1 MKTSV
6 LKVFCSVFAIV
17 GLMTSCLGDSDSSYS
32 SSREFTYINQTNGVN
47 YAVTSVGSILDPKID
62 ALQVGNCYYIAY
74 KIKTGNG
81 TGVFQAE
88 SVDVLDKGKPI
99 PSSSLIFDKPYSNL
113 VGENRNDTITPL
125 TLQFG
130 AWYPGTMYGDNWEIN
145 YRVNLKEDEKVKP
158 YFYFDPAGQKKDD
171 GVTPLEKNQ
180 IIIDVRFAYNGERNT
195 SSVPTVAEDLTAVG
209 LLEALRTRTDK
220 FSPVYDSDKD
230 YVNVAVRFRYQ
241 KNQGEGKPAS
251 TEYIGSWT
259 SSSSIY
265 FIQFTKSS
273 N

>member
-32 SSREFTYINQTNGVN
+32 SSREFAYISEGEGSSKYAITSTGYAITNPN
-47 YAVTSVGSILDPKID
+47 INDLINE
-62 ALQVGNCYYIAY
+62 NCYFIAY
-74 KIKTGNG
+74 KISIGSTG
-81 TGVFQAE
+81 GVFQAE
-88 SVDVLDKGKPI
+88 SVEVLDKGRPI
-99 PSSSLIFDKPYSNL
+99 TSSKLIFDKPYSNL
-113 VGENRNDTITPL
+113 TSETRNDTIAP
-125 TLQFG
+125 QNMQISF
-130 AWYPGTMYGDNWEIN
+130 WFPGQMYGDNWLIT
-145 YRVNLKEDEKVKP
+145 YFPSLKEDDKVKP
-158 YFYFDPAGQKKDD
+158 YFYFDSSNQKNDD
-171 GVTPLEKNQ
+171 GTELENR
-180 IIIDVRFAYNGERNT
+180 IIIDVRFVYTDRDTDN
-195 SSVPTVAEDLTAVG
+195 VPASREELNAVG
-209 LLEALRTRTDK
+209 VLKELRNRPDK
-220 FSPVYDSDKD
+220 FKPKFNNDNES
-230 YVNVAVRFRYQ
+230 VNVAVKFRYQ